1 MKLGSKLE
9 NHVLRT
15 IVITLCTILF
25 SPREHILIVIPGPAS
40 VELGRKVADMLNIEV
55 VPVEFKRF
63 PDGESYIRFDGNVEN
78 EDIVIVQTTSPPQN
92 ERLIQLFIMA
102 DNAKDQKAK
111 SITAVVPY
119 FAYARQ
125 DKRFRSGEA
134 FSVKTLMKLLEKCG
148 VNRIV
153 TVNSHNPR
161 ILKTFKMQI
170 DDLSAISLLAEYF
183 KKKGFD
189 KAFSLSL
196 GKKALDT
203 AVQANKIL
211 EGGYGCISTH
221 RNRITGKVAIEKE
234 SLPVRNRNVIIF
246 DDIVSSG
253 GTMIKAVKLVKA
265 EGADKVFA
273 ACVHSLLIGDS
284 KDRILKS
291 GADEI
296 VGTDCVPSP
305 VSVVSVAPL
314 IAEALA
320 KRGV

>member
-1 MKLGSKLE
+1 VKSESKQE
-9 NHVLRT
+9 HTVKRT
-15 IVITLCTILF
+15 IIIILRTILF
-25 SPREHILIVIPGPAS
+25 SPREHTLIIIPGPAS
-40 VELGRKVADMLNIEV
+40 PELGRKIADILKIEV

-63 PDGESYIRFDGNVEN
+63 PDGESYIRFDGKLED

-92 ERLIQLFIMA
+92 ERLVQLFIMA

-134 FSVKTLMKLLEKCG
+134 FSIKTLMKLLEKCG
-148 VNRIV
+148 VNRII
-153 TVNSHNPR
+153 TVNSHNPK
-161 ILKTFKMQI
+161 ILKTFKIHI

-203 AVQANKIL
+203 AVQASKVL

-221 RNRITGKVAIEKE
+221 RNRITGKVTIEKE
-234 SLPVRNRNVIIF
+234 PLPVKNRNVIIF
-246 DDIVSSG
+246 DDIISSG

-265 EGADKVFA
+265 EGADRVFT
-273 ACVHSLLIGDS
+273 ACAHPLLIGDS

-305 VSVVSVAPL
+305 ISVVSVAPL